1 LLGRGNQQFS
11 AELIAALDWTEDVTV
26 LGSRTKLASL
36 DHRPMLV
43 DSGNKAL
50 DGQISGLT
58 SVLAGYDDFLLYRV
72 SDTLLS
78 APSA

>member
-1 LLGRGNQQFS
+1 
-11 AELIAALDWTEDVTV
+11 
-26 LGSRTKLASL
+26 
-36 DHRPMLV
+36 MLV